1 MASPTRLPWDPS
13 ELGLARAYVAGE
25 IDVDGDLVRWR

>member
-1 MASPTRLPWDPS
+1 MTSRTRLRWGPS

-25 IDVDGDLVRWR
+25 IDVDGDLARWR